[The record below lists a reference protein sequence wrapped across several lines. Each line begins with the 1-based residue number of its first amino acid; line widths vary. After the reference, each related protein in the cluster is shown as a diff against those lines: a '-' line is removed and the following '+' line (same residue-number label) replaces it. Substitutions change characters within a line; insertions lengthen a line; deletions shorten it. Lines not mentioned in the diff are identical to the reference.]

1 MRRWIVYQRE
11 RFPLVA
17 HAPLIAAFSISA
29 VCYSSLLRGR
39 VALPPAG
46 ALLVAFGT
54 ALLFFLQL
62 RIADEFKD
70 VEDDARYRPYRP
82 VPRGLVSLREL
93 AWLAA
98 GAAVVQLALAL
109 WFEPALVRFLLLA
122 WVYLALMTREF
133 FAAAWLKARPIAY
146 MASHMIIL
154 PLIDLYATACDWW
167 PAGLRRPP
175 AGIGWFL
182 AVSYCNGMVVEI
194 GRKIRA
200 PHDEE
205 TGVDTYSAL
214 WGAERAAMAWAGAVA
229 GTALCAW
236 QAAEAIGTGRAMAVF
251 LSTAVAA
258 CAAAAI
264 AYARQPTTRSA
275 RVVEHMAGV
284 WTLLMYLSLG
294 AVPLVL
300 AAWRE

>member
-1 MRRWIVYQRE
+1 MRRWVVYQRE

-39 VALPPAG
+39 AAIPPAA
-46 ALLVAFGT
+46 ALLVAFAT

-70 VEDDARYRPYRP
+70 IEDDARYRPYRP

-93 AWLAA
+93 AWVGAS
-98 GAAVVQLALAL
+98 AAVVQLGLAL

-133 FAAAWLKARPIAY
+133 FAATWLKTRPIAY
-146 MASHMIIL
+146 MASHMVIL
-154 PLIDLYATACDWW
+154 PLVDLYATACDWW

-175 AGIGWFL
+175 AGIAWFL
-182 AVSYCNGMVVEI
+182 AASYCNGIVVEI

-205 TGVDTYSAL
+205 AGVETYSAL
-214 WGAERAAMAWAGAVA
+214 WGSIWAAAAWTGAVA
-229 GTALCAW
+229 VTAVCAW
-236 QAAEAIGTGRAMAVF
+236 RAAAAIGTAGATAIF
-251 LSTAVAA
+251 LACLVTA
-258 CAAAAI
+258 CAGAAI
-264 AYARQPTTRSA
+264 AYARRPTTFRA
-275 RVVEHMAGV
+275 KLVEGMAAV
-284 WTLLMYLSLG
+284 WTVLMYLSLG
-294 AVPLVL
+294 VIPLALAV
-300 AAWRE
+300 WRQ